1 MMTGDQKKILA
12 LVVLG
17 LLWGGLL
24 AKEWLSVG
32 EPVRVPLTN
41 VTGLT
46 SKSRSSRAPVGGL
59 QVQLDLLAAARTQ
72 REMTF
77 TAPRNIFALPQLDSQ
92 LTGGASQEGSDL
104 SVTEAARQQAV
115 LEALAQF
122 HYLGFIRME
131 DDRRSNAALAVL
143 TRNDDVHVV
152 RAGQIVEDQV
162 IVKAITPESV
172 TLQDRASRLEQLVP
186 LSEETVAKP

>member
-1 MMTGDQKKILA
+1 MTGDRKKILA
-12 LVVLG
+12 LIALG

-24 AKEWLSVG
+24 ARHWLTEA

-41 VTGLT
+41 VTGLGST
-46 SKSRSSRAPVGGL
+46 ARSVRAPAGGL

-77 TAPRNIFALPQLDSQ
+77 TAPRNIFALPRLDSQ
-92 LTGGASQEGSDL
+92 LTGAPIQEGNEL
-104 SVTEAARQQAV
+104 SADEAARQQAV
-115 LEALAQF
+115 LAALAQF

-131 DDRRSNAALAVL
+131 EDRRSNAALVVL
-143 TRNDDVHVV
+143 PRNDDVHVV

-162 IVKAITPESV
+162 IVKTITPESV
-172 TLQDRASRLEQLVP
+172 TLQDRASRLEQMVP
-186 LSEETVAKP
+186 LSEEPPAHP

>member
-1 MMTGDQKKILA
+1 MTGNRKKILA
-12 LVVLG
+12 LIVLG
-17 LLWGGLL
+17 LLWSGLL
-24 AKEWLSVG
+24 ARHWMTEA

-41 VTGLT
+41 VTGLAST
-46 SKSRSSRAPVGGL
+46 VRPVRAPAGGL

-77 TAPRNIFALPQLDSQ
+77 TAPRNIFALPRLESQ
-92 LTGGASQEGSDL
+92 LTGGAIQEGNDL
-104 SVTEAARQQAV
+104 SADEAARQQAV
-115 LEALAQF
+115 LAALAQF

-131 DDRRSNAALAVL
+131 EDRRSNAALAVL

-162 IVKAITPESV
+162 IVKTITPESV
-172 TLQDRASRLEQLVP
+172 TLQDRASRLEQMVP
-186 LSEETVAKP
+186 LSEEPPAHP